1 MKAVIEIRRASARGG
16 FIAESVYVLLRF
28 LWYWEPVERFK
39 QRNDVVSLT
48 FFQYQASSTVLYA
61 TKAMDRGSRQARK
74 ERIAVVEARQIERG
88 DLFHCS
94 LGGKI
99 LPDRTNSTELVA
111 AGFGGLTNEVLH
123 GECAVEENAE
133 AFDRVR
139 ERDCDIIKLNGVDG
153 NGGQFL
159 SCSDEHRFCLVT
171 VKLKFVLCHTDF
183 YEADLARCVILQLA
197 GKRYS
202 LKAIRTLKEKRR
214 KLFPSDRT
222 CLGA

>member
-1 MKAVIEIRRASARGG
+1 MKFCME
-16 FIAESVYVLLRF
+16 
-28 LWYWEPVERFK
+28 
-39 QRNDVVSLT
+39 Q
-48 FFQYQASSTVLYA
+48 
-61 TKAMDRGSRQARK
+61 
-74 ERIAVVEARQIERG
+74 
-88 DLFHCS
+88 
-94 LGGKI
+94 
-99 LPDRTNSTELVA
+99 
-111 AGFGGLTNEVLH
+111 
-123 GECAVEENAE
+123 CAVEENAE

-139 ERDCDIIKLNGVDG
+139 EGDCGIIKLKGVDR
-153 NGGQFL
+153 NRRSFL
-159 SCSDEHRFCLVT
+159 SCASEHHFCLFT